1 MTTSTT
7 TVELVVLKAADT
19 KVLCNGS
26 TMTSVGGTVTIGADQ
41 DTSEWKE
48 MTPEDAD
55 KLISETIAKEEE
67 ERKAQEEAASD
78 AEEVVSE

>member
-55 KLISETIAKEEE
+55 KLIAETIAKEEE

>member
-7 TVELVVLKAADT
+7 TVEMVVLKAADT

-55 KLISETIAKEEE
+55 KLIEETIAKEEE

>member
-55 KLISETIAKEEE
+55 KMIEETIAKEEE

>member
-55 KLISETIAKEEE
+55 KLIEETIAREEE
-67 ERKAQEEAASD
+67 ERKAQEEATSD
-78 AEEVVSE
+78 EEEVVSE

>member
-7 TVELVVLKAADT
+7 TVELVVLKAAAT

-41 DTSEWKE
+41 NTSEWKE

-55 KLISETIAKEEE
+55 KLIEDTIAKEEE

>member
-48 MTPEDAD
+48 MTPEDAN
-55 KLISETIAKEEE
+55 KLIEETIAKEEE

>member
-55 KLISETIAKEEE
+55 KLIEETIAKEEE
-67 ERKAQEEAASD
+67 ARKAQEEAASD

>member
-7 TVELVVLKAADT
+7 TVEMVVLKAADT

-55 KLISETIAKEEE
+55 KLIEETIAKEEE
-67 ERKAQEEAASD
+67 ERKAQEEDASD

>member
-26 TMTSVGGTVTIGADQ
+26 TMTSVGGTVTIGAGQ

-55 KLISETIAKEEE
+55 KLIEETIAKEEE